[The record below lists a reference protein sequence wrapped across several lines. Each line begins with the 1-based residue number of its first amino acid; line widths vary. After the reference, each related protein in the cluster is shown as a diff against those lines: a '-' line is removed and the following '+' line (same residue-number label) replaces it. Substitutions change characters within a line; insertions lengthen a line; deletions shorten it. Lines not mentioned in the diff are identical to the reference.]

1 MWPPEPRT
9 IKVFAA
15 EVRFAAFV
23 FRFGTTHQS
32 RAITTITKPI
42 NEAKYQVIALPSI
55 ALKCSSGA
63 RRVPATSQ
71 QKRNFKGF
79 CEFERNKGCANKP
92 YSTMVEFK
100 ESLQYHNFFQK
111 IYSHGNKDD
120 ICFGMGLLVPRV
132 PFLFQTIPEKR
143 TQDPLE
149 LVLLTLYYN
158 YLLLSPGAFEFL
170 QIFDICEG
178 DAVTVLLYF
187 CEFVLLHDCSRGL
200 SMWKRNRFSILRRSW
215 KAVSKQFPENSL
227 FELQ

>member
-143 TQDPLE
+143 TPDPLK
-149 LVLLTLYYN
+149 LVLLTLYY
-158 YLLLSPGAFEFL
+158 LLLR
-170 QIFDICEG
+170 Q
-178 DAVTVLLYF
+178 VLLSFFRSLTSVKGMLSRYYIF
-187 CEFVLLHDCSRGL
+187 LRIRFLIVFSYRFFFWSTDREAQASAARPYLRLHA
-200 SMWKRNRFSILRRSW
+200 RFDDKSCW
-215 KAVSKQFPENSL
+215 Q
-227 FELQ
+227 